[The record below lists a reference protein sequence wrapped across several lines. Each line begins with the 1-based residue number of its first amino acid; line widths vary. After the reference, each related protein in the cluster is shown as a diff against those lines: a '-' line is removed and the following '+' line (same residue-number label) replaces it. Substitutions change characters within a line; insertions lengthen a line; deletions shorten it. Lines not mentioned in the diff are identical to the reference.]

1 MIGSGNTSPSVPPE
15 PATFALDAE
24 VGLASPAARV
34 AFVDDLAA
42 AVTAV
47 IQRHHLD
54 AGKAHRLVVAAHPI
68 PDNQEQ
74 SRA

>member
-1 MIGSGNTSPSVPPE
+1 REVGTLLQRTPE

-24 VGLASPAARV
+24 VCLASPAARV

-74 SRA
+74 SSA